1 MCGALGV
8 RLGNCVVW
16 VVALAVSAC
25 GVDGWVIGSCFV
37 VWRGVWFRGWLV
49 WWVVDLILRVWCVLG
64 V

>member
-1 MCGALGV
+1 MMLMVGCL
-8 RLGNCVVW
+8 R
-16 VVALAVSAC
+16 
-25 GVDGWVIGSCFV
+25 SCFV